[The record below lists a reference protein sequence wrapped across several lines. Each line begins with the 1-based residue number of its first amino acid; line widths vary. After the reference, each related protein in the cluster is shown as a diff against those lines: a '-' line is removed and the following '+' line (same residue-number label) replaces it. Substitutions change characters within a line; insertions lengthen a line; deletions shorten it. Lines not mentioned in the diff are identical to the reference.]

1 MPIYEYECRWC
12 AKRFEHY
19 SPLPHDIMTEHCP
32 RCGDLG
38 DRVFSLA
45 AAKVF
50 QTFETRNILPGGAP
64 VTVKGPGQ
72 LRQLEAEHHVRM
84 MDADAPP
91 PQTIPT
97 IGGGD

>member
-1 MPIYEYECRWC
+1 VPIYEYSCRKC
-12 AKRFEHY
+12 LGRFEHL
-19 SPLPHDIMTEHCP
+19 SLRPHEILTEACP
-32 RCGDLG
+32 RCGELG
-38 DRVFSLA
+38 DRVYSVTQM
-45 AAKVF
+45 KVF
-50 QTFETRNILPGGAP
+50 HPFTTKNILPGGSP